1 MIMSVLEKQE
11 ETTMKQSLNPLP
23 GDVIF
28 FGSLSGF
35 WGVI

>member
-23 GDVIF
+23 GDVILLAVSLG
-28 FGSLSGF
+28 FG
-35 WGVI
+35 V

>member
-11 ETTMKQSLNPLP
+11 EIVVKLSIDQLP

-28 FGSLSGF
+28 GTVSLGFG
-35 WGVI
+35 V